1 MKQNKLPRRILAL
14 LLMLTLL
21 LAAALPV
28 SGAAED
34 KAQTPAA
41 ESAAPAEP
49 ETAAQTETITIRSA
63 EEFLDFA
70 ASCTLDAWSQDK
82 RIVLRADIE
91 LGGEEFAPIATFGG
105 TFDGQGHTIRGLH
118 ITEAVSPAAL
128 IGTLQP
134 GGTVRNLRVEGAV
147 SPGGDSASTGGL
159 VGDN

>member
-28 SGAAED
+28 FGAAED
-34 KAQTPAA
+34 SEEPAPAA
-41 ESAAPAEP
+41 EAAAPAEP
-49 ETAAQTETITIRSA
+49 ESAAQTETITIRSA

-82 RIVLRADIE
+82 RVVLRSDID

-118 ITEAVSPAAL
+118 ITEAVSRPL
-128 IGTLQP
+128 
-134 GGTVRNLRVEGAV
+134 
-147 SPGGDSASTGGL
+147 
-159 VGDN
+159 